1 MRTRMSRIAF
11 VSVLLELLIAF
22 QAQAETV
29 IYQDTFT
36 ATDGATLAGHTPDTT
51 SGGASWTG
59 AGYIVGGKADNGG
72 GYAYLPFNAIAGKI
86 YSLSFEMAA
95 APTVSTP
102 NGSWI
107 AFGYAAT
114 GGDLWN
120 TGYGITLVTD
130 QGKVYKGDGP
140 GLFGGDGLSN
150 VTNVTAGT
158 THKYSV
164 VLDTTASAWKADW
177 YLDTNTSPWYSYSF
191 TSATPTIGT
200 IAILFN
206 MDNAQNPAG
215 YTFDNLSLSAV
226 PEPSALILLGTSLF
240 GLLAY
245 AWRKHR
251 I

>member
-1 MRTRMSRIAF
+1 MSRIAF

-72 GYAYLPFNAIAGKI
+72 GSAYLPFNAVAGKI
-86 YSLSFEMAA
+86 YTLSFEMAA

-120 TGYGITLVTD
+120 TGYGIALVTD

-140 GLFGGDGLSN
+140 GLFGGDGLAN

-191 TSATPTIGT
+191 TIATPTIGA

-226 PEPSALILLGTSLF
+226 PEPSALILLGSSLL